1 MNYSWRKANVRPPRS
16 LRQGLEEDIVIFKE
30 FIKKLIELKFLIV
43 YIDE

>member
-16 LRQGLEEDIVIFKE
+16 LRQGLEEDRVIFKE
-30 FIKKLIELKFLIV
+30 FIKKLIEQKILIV